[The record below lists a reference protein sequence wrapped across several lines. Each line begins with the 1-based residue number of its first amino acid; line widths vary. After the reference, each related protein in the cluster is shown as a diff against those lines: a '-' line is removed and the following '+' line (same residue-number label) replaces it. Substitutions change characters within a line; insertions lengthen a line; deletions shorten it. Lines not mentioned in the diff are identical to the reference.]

1 LAEVSKEIQGILV
14 IGLVLIVVG
23 AVGIVVLGDEN
34 GSFQD
39 LDLSTGFG
47 IIPDINEVPI
57 TFTDPGILADPA
69 EHTIYLVSTP
79 ILISLLLLLVA
90 ILLWWWKIKK

>member
-1 LAEVSKEIQGILV
+1 MAQVSKEVTGILV

-39 LDLSTGFG
+39 LNLSTGFG

-57 TFTDPGILADPA
+57 TFTDPGLLGEPA
-69 EHTIYLVSTP
+69 EHTIYLISTP
-79 ILISLLLLLVA
+79 ILFSLLLLILA
-90 ILLWWWKIKK
+90 IILWWWKIKK